1 MIALTLVTALFIVT
15 FVELSARAA
24 GPNVK
29 VKTAQTI
36 VATWRC
42 QDKIPEARTPAR
54 SPWKPHSEGFRRAE
68 LQRWQERWRKCSYI
82 LRERARQWSSY
93 ILRER
98 ARQWNWQS
106 WLPDKWQR
114 IAQCETQM
122 NWQHYNSS
130 YEGAFGFATSSWDNF
145 KPAGYPDHANQASP
159 WQQYQVALRIYAR
172 YGLSGWGC
180 RNA

>member
-1 MIALTLVTALFIVT
+1 MLALTLVTALFIVT

-54 SPWKPHSEGFRRAE
+54 SPWKPHSAGFRRAE
-68 LQRWQERWRKCSYI
+68 LQRWQERWRACTYI
-82 LRERARQWSSY
+82 LRERARQWD
-93 ILRER
+93 
-98 ARQWNWQS
+98 WQS

-114 IAQCETQM
+114 IAQCETGLDF
-122 NWQHYNSS
+122 YFTNSQYVS
-130 YEGAFGFATSSWDNF
+130 AFGIARSSWAAF
-145 KPAGYPDHANQASP
+145 RPDSVPSVPEQASP
-159 WQQYQVALRIYAR
+159 WEQYQVALAIWRR
-172 YGLSGWGC
+172 YGFSGWGC